1 MEVFE
6 GFRRPP
12 RGAILFSCM
21 HSADMPRTSHYLA
34 SEPLKLASEPADL
47 LLFERQE
54 RTLSTIGNNN
64 I

>member
-1 MEVFE
+1 LKIFVGRHEMKY
-6 GFRRPP
+6 
-12 RGAILFSCM
+12 FS
-21 HSADMPRTSHYLA
+21 AERIVLTDPRTSHYLA